1 MSLINVTTP
10 EKNVRELEI
19 GGEKAVFDKAV
30 TAVYKK
36 NVGKINVP
44 GFRKGKA
51 PRSIIEK
58 MYGTGVFYEEALND
72 IIPDAYDAAIKESDI
87 KDIVSRPEF
96 DVKSIDENGVV
107 LLAKVYVKP
116 EVTVKDYKGI
126 EVEKT
131 EVVVS
136 DADIDA
142 EIEKLRERNS
152 REIEVTDRAAQMGDT
167 VVFDFDGSV
176 DGVPFDG
183 GKSEN
188 YNLKL
193 GSGQFIPGFEEQ
205 IVGKSVDEA
214 FDVNVTFPEDYHAEE
229 LKGKAAVFA
238 CKLHE
243 IKEIELPILDDEFVK
258 DVSEFDTLDA
268 YKADLRAK
276 MEEKNQSVADNAV
289 QETLIAKV
297 VENMEV
303 DIPRPMIDNEVENQV
318 RDFDMR
324 LRQQGMDLKTYF
336 QYTGLDLDSM
346 RGQFA
351 PMAERQVKARLA
363 LEGVVAAEGITASE
377 EEIAAEYEE
386 LAKAYGMEVEKVKT
400 YVDDDSVAKDIC
412 VKKAVDFLKENAVFV
427 EKKAESAEESDVAE
441 TVEA

>member
-10 EKNVRELEI
+10 EKNVRELEFSV
-19 GGEKAVFDKAV
+19 ERAVFDKACN
-30 TAVYKK
+30 AAYKR
-36 NVGKINVP
+36 NVGKMNIP

-58 MYGTGVFYEEALND
+58 MYGEGCFYEEALNA
-72 IIPDAYDAAIKESDI
+72 IIPDAYEAALKESEL

-96 DVKSIDENGVV
+96 DVKTIDENGVV

-116 EVTVKDYKGI
+116 EVVVKDYKGI
-126 EVEKT
+126 AVT
-131 EVVVS
+131 SAPVVVT
-136 DADIDA
+136 DEAIDA
-142 EIEKLRERNS
+142 EIEKLRQRNS
-152 REIEVTDRAAQMGDT
+152 REIEVTDRAAQMGDS

-176 DGVPFDG
+176 DGVAFDG

-205 IVGKSVDEA
+205 IVGKSIGEA
-214 FDVNVTFPEDYHAEE
+214 FDVNVTFPEDYHAAE
-229 LKGKAAVFA
+229 LAGKAAVFA

-243 IKEIELPILDDEFVK
+243 IKEIELPELDDEFVK

-268 YKADLRAK
+268 YKADLKAK
-276 MEEKNQSVADNAV
+276 MEEQQKKVADNAI
-289 QETLIAKV
+289 QEQLIANI
-297 VENMEV
+297 VENMEC
-303 DIPRPMIDNEVENQV
+303 DIPQPMIENEVENQV

-336 QYTGLDLDSM
+336 KYTGLDLDGM
-346 RGQFA
+346 REQFA

-363 LEGVVAAEGITASE
+363 LEGVVAAEGIVASE
-377 EEIAAEYEE
+377 EEIAAEYDE
-386 LAKAYGMEVEKVKT
+386 LAKAYGMDVEEVKK
-400 YVDDDSVAKDIC
+400 YIDDDSVSKDIC
-412 VKKAVDFLKENAVFV
+412 VRKAIDLVKEAAVIT
-427 EKKAESAEESDVAE
+427 EAAEEASDAAE

>member
-19 GGEKAVFDKAV
+19 GVEKAVFDKAV
-30 TAVYKK
+30 TAVYKR

-72 IIPDAYDAAIKESDI
+72 LIPDAYDAAIKESEI
-87 KDIVSRPEF
+87 KDIISRPEF

-116 EVTVKDYKGI
+116 EVVVKDYKGI
-126 EVEKT
+126 EVEKNELAVT
-131 EVVVS
+131 

-142 EIEKLRERNS
+142 EIEKLRQRNS

-176 DGVPFDG
+176 DGVAFDG

-188 YNLKL
+188 YSLKL

-229 LKGKAAVFA
+229 LAGKAAVFA

-243 IKEIELPILDDEFVK
+243 IKETELPALDDEFVK
-258 DVSEFDTLDA
+258 DVSSFDTLDE

-276 MEEKNQSVADNAV
+276 MEENNKNVAENAM
-289 QETLIAKV
+289 QETIIAKI
-297 VENMEV
+297 VENMEA
-303 DIPRPMIDNEVENQV
+303 DIPGPMIDNEVENQV

-336 QYTGLDLDSM
+336 QYTGLDLDGM
-346 RGQFA
+346 REQFA

-386 LAKAYGMEVEKVKT
+386 LAKAYGMEVEQVKT

-412 VKKAVDFLKENAVFV
+412 VKKAVDFLKDNAVIV
-427 EKKAESAEESDVAE
+427 EKAEETSDAAE

>member
-19 GGEKAVFDKAV
+19 GVERAVFDKACN
-30 TAVYKK
+30 AVYKK
-36 NVGKINVP
+36 NVGKMTVP

-72 IIPDAYDAAIKESDI
+72 IIPDAYEEAVKASEI

-116 EVTVKDYKGI
+116 EVVVKDYKGI

-131 EVVVS
+131 DVS
-136 DADIDA
+136 VTDEEINA
-142 EIEKLRERNS
+142 EIETMRQRNS
-152 REIEVTDRAAQMGDT
+152 REIEITDRAAQMDDT
-167 VVFDFDGSV
+167 VVFDFDGTV
-176 DGVPFDG
+176 DGVAFDG

-205 IVGKSVDEA
+205 IVGKSIGET
-214 FDVNVTFPEDYHAEE
+214 FDVNVTFPEDYHAKE
-229 LKGKAAVFA
+229 LAGKAAVFT
-238 CKLHE
+238 CVLHG
-243 IKEIELPILDDEFVK
+243 IKEIKLPDVDDEFVK
-258 DVSEFDTLDA
+258 DISEFDTLDA

-276 MEEKNQSVADNAV
+276 MEERKKTAADNAM

-297 VENMEV
+297 VENMEA
-303 DIPRPMIDNEVENQV
+303 DIPAPMIDAEVENQV

-336 QYTGLDLDSM
+336 KYTGLDLDGM
-346 RGQFA
+346 REQFK

-386 LAKAYGMEVEKVKT
+386 IANSYKMTVEDVKK
-400 YVDDDSVAKDIC
+400 YIDDESVSKDIT
-412 VKKAVDFLKENAVFV
+412 VRKAVDFLKENACIT
-427 EKKAESAEESDVAE
+427 EKAEETSDAAEV
-441 TVEA
+441 VEA

>member
-19 GGEKAVFDKAV
+19 GVEKAVFDKACS
-30 TAVYKK
+30 AVYKR

-72 IIPDAYDAAIKESDI
+72 LIPEAYEAAVKESGLV
-87 KDIVSRPEF
+87 DIVSRPEF
-96 DVKSIDENGVV
+96 DVKSIDDNGVV

-131 EVVVS
+131 DVSVS

-176 DGVPFDG
+176 DGVAFDG

-188 YNLKL
+188 YSLKL

-214 FDVNVTFPEDYHAEE
+214 FDVNVTFPEDYHAAE
-229 LKGKAAVFA
+229 LAGKAAVFA

-243 IKEIELPILDDEFVK
+243 IKEIELPALDDEFVK
-258 DVSEFDTLDA
+258 DISEFDTLDE

-276 MEEKNQSVADNAV
+276 MEEKNKSVADNAV
-289 QETLIAKV
+289 EETLIAKV
-297 VENMEV
+297 VENMEA
-303 DIPRPMIDNEVENQV
+303 DIPAPMIENEVENQV
-318 RDFDMR
+318 RDFDFR

-336 QYTGLDLDSM
+336 QYTGLDLDGM
-346 RGQFA
+346 REQFK

-363 LEGVVAAEGITASE
+363 LEGVVAAEGITASD
-377 EEIAAEYEE
+377 EEIAEEYEK
-386 LAKAYGMEVEKVKT
+386 LAKAYNMGADEVKK
-400 YVDDDSVAKDIC
+400 YVDDDSVAKDIT
-412 VKKAVDFLKENAVFV
+412 VRKAVELLKENAVMV
-427 EKKAESAEESDVAE
+427 EKKEEAASDEAE
-441 TVEA
+441 TV

>member
-19 GGEKAVFDKAV
+19 GVEKAVFDKAV
-30 TAVYKK
+30 TAVYKR

-72 IIPDAYDAAIKESDI
+72 IIPDAYEAAIKESEI

-96 DVKSIDENGVV
+96 DVKSIDETGVV

-116 EVTVKDYKGI
+116 EVVVKDYKGI
-126 EVEKT
+126 EVEKN
-131 EVVVS
+131 EVAVT

-142 EIEKLRERNS
+142 EIEKLRQRNS

-176 DGVPFDG
+176 DGVAFDG

-205 IVGKSVDEA
+205 IVGKSIDEA
-214 FDVNVTFPEDYHAEE
+214 FDVNVTFPEDYHAAE
-229 LKGKAAVFA
+229 LAGKAAVFA

-243 IKEIELPILDDEFVK
+243 IKETELPALDDEFVK
-258 DVSEFDTLDA
+258 DVSSFDTLDE

-276 MEEKNQSVADNAV
+276 MEENNKNVADNAM
-289 QETLIAKV
+289 QESLIAKV
-297 VENMEV
+297 VENMEA
-303 DIPRPMIDNEVENQV
+303 DIPQPMIDNEVENQV

-336 QYTGLDLDSM
+336 QYTGLNLDGM
-346 RGQFA
+346 REQFA

-386 LAKAYGMEVEKVKT
+386 LAKAYGMDVDKVKT

-412 VKKAVDFLKENAVFV
+412 VKKAVDFLKDNAVIV
-427 EKKAESAEESDVAE
+427 EKKEESDAAE

>member
-19 GGEKAVFDKAV
+19 GVERAVFDKACN
-30 TAVYKK
+30 AVYKK
-36 NVGKINVP
+36 NVGKMTVP

-72 IIPDAYDAAIKESDI
+72 IIPDAYEEAVKASEI

-96 DVKSIDENGVV
+96 DVESIDENGVV

-116 EVTVKDYKGI
+116 EVVVKDYKGI

-131 EVVVS
+131 DVS
-136 DADIDA
+136 VTDEEINA
-142 EIEKLRERNS
+142 EIETMRQRNS
-152 REIEVTDRAAQMGDT
+152 REIEITDRAAQMDDT
-167 VVFDFDGSV
+167 VVFDFDGTV
-176 DGVPFDG
+176 DGVAFDG

-205 IVGKSVDEA
+205 IVGKSIGET
-214 FDVNVTFPEDYHAEE
+214 FDVNVTFPEDYHAKE
-229 LKGKAAVFA
+229 LAGKAAVFT
-238 CKLHE
+238 CVLHG
-243 IKEIELPILDDEFVK
+243 IKEIKLPDVDDEFVK
-258 DVSEFDTLDA
+258 DISEFDTLDA

-276 MEEKNQSVADNAV
+276 MEERKKTAADNAM

-297 VENMEV
+297 VENMEA
-303 DIPRPMIDNEVENQV
+303 DIPAPMIDAEVENQV

-336 QYTGLDLDSM
+336 KYTGLDLDGM
-346 RGQFA
+346 REQFK

-386 LAKAYGMEVEKVKT
+386 IANSYKMTVEDVKK
-400 YVDDDSVAKDIC
+400 YIDDESVSKDIT
-412 VKKAVDFLKENAVFV
+412 VRKAVDFLKENACIT
-427 EKKAESAEESDVAE
+427 EKAEETSDAAEV
-441 TVEA
+441 VEA

>member
-19 GGEKAVFDKAV
+19 GVEKAVFDKAV
-30 TAVYKK
+30 TAVYKR

-72 IIPDAYDAAIKESDI
+72 IIPDAYEAAIKESEI

-96 DVKSIDENGVV
+96 DVKSIDDTGVV

-116 EVTVKDYKGI
+116 EVVVKDYKGI
-126 EVEKT
+126 EVEKNELAVT
-131 EVVVS
+131 

-142 EIEKLRERNS
+142 EIEKLRQRNS

-167 VVFDFDGSV
+167 VVFDFDGTV
-176 DGVPFDG
+176 DGVAFDG

-214 FDVNVTFPEDYHAEE
+214 FDVNVTFPEDYHAAE
-229 LKGKAAVFA
+229 LAGKAAVFA

-243 IKEIELPILDDEFVK
+243 IKETELPALDDEFVK
-258 DVSEFDTLDA
+258 DVSSFDTLDE
-268 YKADLRAK
+268 YKADLQAK
-276 MEEKNQSVADNAV
+276 MEENNKNVADNAM
-289 QETLIAKV
+289 QEALIAKV
-297 VENMEV
+297 VENMEA
-303 DIPRPMIDNEVENQV
+303 DIPQPMIDNEVENQV

-336 QYTGLDLDSM
+336 QYTGLDLDGM
-346 RGQFA
+346 RAQFA

-386 LAKAYGMEVEKVKT
+386 LAKAYGMDVDKVKT

-412 VKKAVDFLKENAVFV
+412 VKKAVDFLKENAVIV
-427 EKKAESAEESDVAE
+427 EKQEEASDAAE

>member
-10 EKNVRELEI
+10 EKNVRELEFSI
-19 GGEKAVFDKAV
+19 ERAVFDKACN
-30 TAVYKK
+30 AVYKK
-36 NVGKINVP
+36 NVAKMTVP

-58 MYGTGVFYEEALND
+58 MYGTGVFYEEALNNLL
-72 IIPDAYDAAIKESDI
+72 PEAYEAVIKEADL

-96 DVKSIDENGVV
+96 DVKSIDETAVV
-107 LLAKVYVKP
+107 MLAKVYVKP
-116 EVTVKDYKGI
+116 EVVVKDYRGI
-126 EVEKT
+126 EVERSVIAVT
-131 EVVVS
+131 DS
-136 DADIDA
+136 DIDA
-142 EIEKLRERNS
+142 EIEKLRQRNS

-176 DGVPFDG
+176 DGVAFDG

-205 IVGKSVDEA
+205 IVGKSIDES
-214 FDVNVTFPEDYHAEE
+214 FDVNVTFPEDYHAKE
-229 LKGKAAVFA
+229 LAGKAAVFA

-243 IKEIELPILDDEFVK
+243 IKEIELPALDDEFVK

-268 YKADLRAK
+268 YKADMKAK
-276 MEEKNQSVADNAV
+276 MEERNNTVADNAV
-289 QETLIAKV
+289 QEQLIAAL
-297 VENMEV
+297 VEKMEA
-303 DIPRPMIDNEVENQV
+303 DIPEPMIENEVENQV

-336 QYTGLDLDSM
+336 QYTGLDLDGM
-346 RGQFA
+346 RDQFR

-363 LEGVVAAEGITASE
+363 LEGVVAAEGITASD
-377 EEIAAEYEE
+377 EEIAAEYDE
-386 LAKAYGMEVEKVKT
+386 LAKAYNMSADDVKK
-400 YVDDDSVAKDIC
+400 YIDDESVAKDITVRKAIDL
-412 VKKAVDFLKENAVFV
+412 VKEAAVIT
-427 EKKAESAEESDVAE
+427 EKTVGEASEAAAEE
-441 TVEA
+441 TEA